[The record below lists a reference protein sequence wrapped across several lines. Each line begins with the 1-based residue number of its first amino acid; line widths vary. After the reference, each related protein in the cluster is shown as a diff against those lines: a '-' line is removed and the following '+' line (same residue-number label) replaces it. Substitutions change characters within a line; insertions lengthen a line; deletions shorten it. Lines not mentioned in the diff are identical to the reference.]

1 MAMPLFM
8 LKRGIV
14 NILILDNSF
23 RGAYGSFG
31 LFLREIG
38 TALEAMGHRVAVSR
52 SAPESAHVLER
63 ESVDFSLGIGR
74 FGQFLDGEPL
84 YDVLGV
90 HHYQWIVDCPYK
102 MALDDRSAFVKYVFI
117 DAGFSQVAPK
127 LKRAP
132 LTLPL
137 GVPVASLSKDPISS
151 SRGEIVF
158 AGQIRDTSRIVAE
171 IQANK
176 RRAEIMAAIDYC
188 VGNMDLPFLQNY
200 RSATAGMPEKI
211 QANMFGPVNSFVRA
225 YKREYVISH
234 ITGRQ
239 ISVIGEVSSP
249 AVLSRRNV
257 RLLGKLP
264 YADAFARIRGYR
276 YALNVEP
283 NFNEGWHDR
292 VLRAPSC
299 GTLPVT
305 NRRVDTGEDRC
316 LQDDMVTYDYCSVDE
331 IDDRLDALSVVDVDA
346 RLDRLKD
353 MIGRRYGWPTVLSRI
368 IHDRKESADG
378 GKQ

>member
-1 MAMPLFM
+1 M
-8 LKRGIV
+8 

-31 LFLREIG
+31 LFFREIG
-38 TALEAMGHRVAVSR
+38 SALESMGHRVAVSR

-63 ESVDFSLGIGR
+63 EHVDFSLGIGR
-74 FGQFLDGEPL
+74 FGQFLDGVPL
-84 YDVLGV
+84 YDMFGV

-102 MALDDRSAFVKYVFI
+102 MALDDRSTFVKYVFI
-117 DAGFSQVAPK
+117 DAGFFRVAPK

-137 GVPVASLSKDPISS
+137 GVPATSLAKNPISS

-158 AGQIRDTSRIVAE
+158 AGQIRDMSRIVAE
-171 IQANK
+171 IQASK
-176 RRAEIMAAIDYC
+176 HRAEIMAAIDYC
-188 VGNMDLPFLQNY
+188 VGNMDSPFLQNY
-200 RSATAGMPEKI
+200 LSATAGMSEKKRT
-211 QANMFGPVNSFVRA
+211 NMFGSVNSFVRA

-239 ISVIGEVSSP
+239 VSVIGEVSSP

-264 YADAFARIRGYR
+264 YAETFARIRAYR

-283 NFNEGWHDR
+283 NFNGGWHDR

-299 GTLPVT
+299 GALPVT
-305 NRRVDTGEDRC
+305 NRRVDVGEDRC

-331 IDDRLDALSVVDVDA
+331 IGDRLDALSAADIDA
-346 RLDRLKD
+346 RLDRMKD
-353 MIGRRYGWPTVLSRI
+353 MIGRRYGWPAVLSRI
-368 IHDRKESADG
+368 IDDRKESADG

>member
-1 MAMPLFM
+1 M
-8 LKRGIV
+8 LKGGLV

-23 RGAYGSFG
+23 SGAYGSFG

-38 TALEAMGHRVAVSR
+38 LALDAMGHRVAVSR
-52 SAPESAHVLER
+52 SAQESAHVLET
-63 ESVDFSLGIGR
+63 EPVDFSLGIGR
-74 FGQFLDGEPL
+74 YGQFLDGISL
-84 YDVLGV
+84 YDAFGV

-102 MALDDRSAFVKYVFI
+102 MALDDCSAFVKYVFI

-127 LKRAP
+127 LKCTP

-137 GVPVASLSKDPISS
+137 GVPAASPAKDPRAS

-171 IQANK
+171 IQASK
-176 RRAEIMAAIDYC
+176 CRTEIMAAIDYC
-188 VGNMDLPFLQNY
+188 VGNMDSPFLQNY
-200 RSATAGMPEKI
+200 LSATIGMPEKI
-211 QANMFGPVNSFVRA
+211 RADMFGPVNSFVRA

-239 ISVIGEVSSP
+239 VSVIGEVSSP
-249 AVLSRRNV
+249 GVLSRRNV

-264 YADAFARIRGYR
+264 YADAFSRIRAYR

-299 GTLPVT
+299 GALPVT
-305 NRRVDTGEDRC
+305 NRRLDAGEDRC

-331 IDDRLDALSVVDVDA
+331 IDDRLDALSAADVEA
-346 RLDRLKD
+346 RLDRMKD
-353 MIGRRYGWPTVLSRI
+353 MIGLRYGWPAVLSRVI
-368 IHDRKESADG
+368 DDRKEFADG